1 VTGGPEGRVYWF
13 RFQRLPKTFQGSA
26 IPRYTDADLEKA
38 LAESADD
45 NILLDLKF
53 STLVENKVSAVMTP
67 LVEYIYKQWYF
78 GRIITLGDSA
88 HKVWLMNLHKAFTF
102 FNSHTSFSSILSEA
116 KAAMPPL
123 KA

>member
-1 VTGGPEGRVYWF
+1 MTGGPEGRVYWF
-13 RFQRLPKTFQGSA
+13 RFQKLPKTFQGSA

-45 NILLDLKF
+45 NILPDLKF

-67 LVEYIYKQWYF
+67 LVEYIYKQWHF

-88 HKVWLMNLHKAFTF
+88 HKVC
-102 FNSHTSFSSILSEA
+102 
-116 KAAMPPL
+116 
-123 KA
+123 

>member
-1 VTGGPEGRVYWF
+1 MTGGPEGRVYWF
-13 RFQRLPKTFQGSA
+13 RFQRLPKTFQGSN
-26 IPRYTDADLEKA
+26 IPRYTDADLEEA

-45 NILLDLKF
+45 NILPDLKF

-67 LVEYIYKQWYF
+67 LVEYIYKQWHF

-88 HKVWLMNLHKAFTF
+88 HKVCLKTVRAVLTS
-102 FNSHTSFSSILSEA
+102 FNSHAPCSSILWEA
-116 KAAMPPL
+116 KEAMLPS